1 MQERLRSFRGEKPRA
16 GTTRWQT
23 EVLNQE
29 FDATYRRNHR
39 DIFNTLG
46 NEYGWEFLEQVLQFH
61 YLRDGSAIAK
71 RNIQALSGTKPTQGC
86 QVSGLD
92 APGQR
97 SPGAGTGTCLNSR
110 TNYVC
115 IYRCGCSLL
124 CRSCRT

>member
-1 MQERLRSFRGEKPRA
+1 MLQRTFMEQVLGCAEQVQERLRSFRGEKPRA

-61 YLRDGSAIAK
+61 YLT
-71 RNIQALSGTKPTQGC
+71 L
-86 QVSGLD
+86 
-92 APGQR
+92 
-97 SPGAGTGTCLNSR
+97 
-110 TNYVC
+110 
-115 IYRCGCSLL
+115 
-124 CRSCRT
+124 